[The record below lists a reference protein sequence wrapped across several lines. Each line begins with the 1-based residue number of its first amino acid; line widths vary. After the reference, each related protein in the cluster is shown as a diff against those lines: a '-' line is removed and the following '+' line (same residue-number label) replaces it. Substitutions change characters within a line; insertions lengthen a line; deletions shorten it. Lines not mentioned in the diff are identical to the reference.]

1 MNRASAEL
9 IELGE
14 ATLAQIAT
22 DAATGV
28 SLLRCQLI
36 ATPFYDA
43 LTRELSGRQQ
53 LTVPRLRRAA
63 DRNASLLVAELR
75 SVLAMLRA
83 DTNPVSPS
91 PERPVLRVIAGGR
104 A

>member
-1 MNRASAEL
+1 VTGSSTEL

-14 ATLAQIAT
+14 ATLARLAQEASA
-22 DAATGV
+22 DL
-28 SLLRCQLI
+28 SLLRCQLV
-36 ATPFYDA
+36 ASPFFDA
-43 LTRELSGRQQ
+43 LMRDLDGRRQAA
-53 LTVPRLRRAA
+53 VPRLRRAA

-83 DTNPVSPS
+83 SVNPAGPS